1 MRRTRSIGLG
11 RSTLPWLNIEV
22 ALSSTSKI
30 KTPKA
35 GAPNANTTPSLS
47 GRLRRRS
54 TIALP
59 ASHYGRPW
67 LDVLFEDGSS
77 KGLAFGLAFA
87 LPNAV
92 HILTIDLLDGHVHT
106 TGFEADYI

>member
-1 MRRTRSIGLG
+1 MAERRLKRP
-11 RSTLPWLNIEV
+11 RDP
-22 ALSSTSKI
+22 
-30 KTPKA
+30 
-35 GAPNANTTPSLS
+35 
-47 GRLRRRS
+47 
-54 TIALP
+54 ALP

-92 HILTIDLLDGHVHT
+92 HILTIDLLDGHDGTV
-106 TGFEADYI
+106 GFEADGISYSETHASGPWRWSGEYGIARICFNPHRGRYNPN